1 MKLPRPGSSHFGP
14 QHLICGLCLQK
25 RTTRSS
31 VMAFSRVLAV
41 SLAVAA
47 LGENHTCGVDGECND
62 EESSL
67 MQNFLSRESPIV
79 YVPQTQWWDGMKGF
93 ANCRNR
99 VGDEFPCGET
109 GRCCGDICA
118 DKHDVCCK
126 NVLGNDF
133 ACAGDGGGCCG
144 NACYGK
150 GSKCCRVGEKSQWYP
165 VAEGT
170 ECAEAVK
177 APKTCTN
184 RFGDTFECS
193 AGDRCCGDICVSDGG
208 KCCFNVNGNSFACGS
223 GSTCC
228 GNACAAAGSKCCKVG
243 KKREWY
249 PVTEDTQCRD
259 P

>member
-79 YVPQTQWWDGMKGF
+79 YVPQTQWWSGMKGF

-109 GRCCGDICA
+109 GRCCGDLCAGEGDIC
-118 DKHDVCCK
+118 CQ
-126 NVLGNDF
+126 NTLGNDF

-144 NACYGK
+144 NACYAK
-150 GSKCCRVGEKSQWYP
+150 GSKCCRVGKKSQWYP

-170 ECAEAVK
+170 DCAEAAR
-177 APKTCTN
+177 APKKCTN
-184 RFGDTFECS
+184 RFGDSFECNP
-193 AGDRCCGDICVSDGG
+193 GDRCCGDICVSAGG
-208 KCCFNVNGNSFACGS
+208 KCCFNANGNSFACGS

-249 PVTEDTQCRD
+249 PVSEATKCRE
-259 P
+259 